1 MDLGLKGE
9 AAVVTASSSG
19 LGKAAATAL
28 AREGAD
34 VVVNGRDR
42 DRLDNAVDEIRA
54 AAADGTTVLGHP
66 GDITDPELPAALVTA
81 AVDEFGRLDHLV
93 TSAGGPPPGL
103 LLETTDDDWNDAFEL
118 LVMSVVRAVRA
129 AADHLRA
136 DDGGSIVNIT
146 SRTVKEASDSIV
158 LSNAVRMAVIGLQKT
173 LSRELAPAIRTN
185 AVLPGAHET
194 TRIQNL
200 MSEAV
205 ERGEHDNYELARA
218 DRVAGIPVG
227 FMGEPLDLGNAVAY
241 LCSEQARYINGVA
254 LMIDGGEHRSTL

>member
-1 MDLGLKGE
+1 MDLGLDGE

-28 AREGAD
+28 AREGVD

-42 DRLDNAVDEIRA
+42 DRLDEAVADIQTT
-54 AAADGTTVLGHP
+54 AADNTTVLGHP
-66 GDITDPELPAALVTA
+66 GDITDPELPAALVSA

-103 LLETTDDDWNDAFEL
+103 LLETTDDDWYAAFDL
-118 LVMSVVRAVRA
+118 LVMSVVRTVRA
-129 AADHLRA
+129 AADHLQA
-136 DDGGSIVNIT
+136 NDGGSIVTIT

-158 LSNAVRMAVIGLQKT
+158 LSNAVRMAVVGLQKT
-173 LSRELAPAIRTN
+173 LSRELAPAVRTN
-185 AVLPGAHET
+185 ALLPGAHET
-194 TRIQNL
+194 SRIQNL

-205 ERGEHDNYELARA
+205 ARGEYDDYEAARA

-227 FMGEPLDLGNAVAY
+227 FMGAPLDLGNAVAY
-241 LCSEQARYINGVA
+241 LCSEQARYVNGVA
-254 LMIDGGEHRSTL
+254 IPVDGGEHRSTL